1 MEIISPA
8 LWDSNSSL
16 EVVKDFTNIIIS
28 FFLLFQVMCQ
38 AALSCGLVAVGS
50 CHGELTESLLQAI
63 MEHADKHSNET
74 HLRHLALG
82 LALLYLGK
90 DSNLDHPVA

>member
-1 MEIISPA
+1 MYFAMYFVLSA
-8 LWDSNSSL
+8 CL
-16 EVVKDFTNIIIS
+16 
-28 FFLLFQVMCQ
+28 QVTCQ

-63 MEHADKHSNET
+63 MEHAEKHSSET

-90 DSNLDHPVA
+90 DSVTSSCCVT

>member
-1 MEIISPA
+1 
-8 LWDSNSSL
+8 
-16 EVVKDFTNIIIS
+16 
-28 FFLLFQVMCQ
+28 MCQ

-63 MEHADKHSNET
+63 MENAEKNSNET

-82 LALLYLGK
+82 LALLYLGN
-90 DSNLDHPVA
+90 DSCLFH

>member
-8 LWDSNSSL
+8 LWDANSSL
-16 EVVKDFTNIIIS
+16 EVGKCLHELCIVLCS
-28 FFLLFQVMCQ
+28 LLQVMCQ

-90 DSNLDHPVA
+90 NSQ

>member
-1 MEIISPA
+1 
-8 LWDSNSSL
+8 
-16 EVVKDFTNIIIS
+16 
-28 FFLLFQVMCQ
+28 MCQ

-63 MEHADKHSNET
+63 MEHADKRSNET

-90 DSNLDHPVA
+90 STPSYINLLCDLVKRRQARSC

>member
-1 MEIISPA
+1 
-8 LWDSNSSL
+8 
-16 EVVKDFTNIIIS
+16 
-28 FFLLFQVMCQ
+28 MCQ

-90 DSNLDHPVA
+90 VFYLYYPVPLHSETQASKML

>member
-1 MEIISPA
+1 MFYQMMSHSP
-8 LWDSNSSL
+8 L
-16 EVVKDFTNIIIS
+16 
-28 FFLLFQVMCQ
+28 QVMCQ

-63 MEHADKHSNET
+63 MEHAEKHTNET

-90 DSNLDHPVA
+90 GSL